1 MALGHIH
8 KPQRVLR
15 ETMRYAGSPLKYSF
29 SEVQHRKSVTLV
41 DLGEKGDVRQRQISL
56 YPLHDVRLVEGM
68 MDEVMRMPYSED
80 YVWITIHDELPPPD
94 ARVSLSVNFPN
105 MLKFSVVN
113 SKTKYDL
120 DILATEAIE
129 RKTAA
134 ELFSDFYRLQNN
146 DRPPDEKHMQVLNK
160 VIRELEE
167 QPYEAH

>member
-1 MALGHIH
+1 M
-8 KPQRVLR
+8 
-15 ETMRYAGSPLKYSF
+15 
-29 SEVQHRKSVTLV
+29 
-41 DLGEKGDVRQRQISL
+41 
-56 YPLHDVRLVEGM
+56 
-68 MDEVMRMPYSED
+68 
-80 YVWITIHDELPPPD
+80 WITIHDELPPPD

-160 VIRELEE
+160 VIRELAE